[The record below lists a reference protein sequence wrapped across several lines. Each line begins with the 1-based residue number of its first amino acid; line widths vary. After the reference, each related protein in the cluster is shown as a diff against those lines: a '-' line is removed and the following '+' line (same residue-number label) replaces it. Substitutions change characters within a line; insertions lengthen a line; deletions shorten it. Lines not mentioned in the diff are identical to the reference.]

1 MPDTHK
7 NFAYSTVA
15 TAPSPADT
23 GTSLVVQTGDGAKFP
38 TPPFN
43 ATVWAVG
50 DQPSTANAE
59 IVRVTAILGDTLT
72 IARTQES
79 TAARTILVGDEIA
92 ATITAKTLT
101 DAETSPTPQ
110 LSIFSANG
118 TWAKPATATLVYVE
132 VIGGGGGGGG
142 GTGGGAT
149 GSGGSGGGGGARVQR
164 IFQAADLPSSVAI
177 TVGAGGSGG
186 AGGGATPGSG
196 SAGGNSSFGTLLTAG
211 AGGGGAGGGSTGR
224 LSGGAGGGPGGAG
237 GPGGTNPSIGGGTGG
252 FNVFLV
258 AKANLNF
265 GGIAANSSVTKTVTV
280 TGARVGMLAVC
291 GPQAE
296 IVAAGGGFTSECFVS
311 ANDTVTIRLGNSS
324 GGFQTPNTVDWLVTV
339 YSPDAV
345 GTQGAGAIPGSD
357 GGRADWGGGAGGGVS
372 GTGTPAASGK
382 GGGSIN
388 GAGGGGGGGSNNG
401 PTGFPAGAGG
411 VAGSYAVGGGGTAG
425 SGDGAAG
432 GNGANGAQ
440 GTLGQ
445 GGGGG
450 ATGRGA
456 TNGGQG
462 GNGGAPGGGGGGGG
476 GANGGFTGGAGG
488 IGARGEVRVYSW

>member
-164 IFQAADLPSSVAI
+164 IFQAADVPSSVAI

-186 AGGGATPGSG
+186 AGGGATPW
-196 SAGGNSSFGTLLTAG
+196 N
-211 AGGGGAGGGSTGR
+211 GSTVGK
-224 LSGGAGGGPGGAG
+224 S
-237 GPGGTNPSIGGGTGG
+237 
-252 FNVFLV
+252 
-258 AKANLNF
+258 NF
-265 GGIAANSSVTKTVTV
+265 RK
-280 TGARVGMLAVC
+280 
-291 GPQAE
+291 
-296 IVAAGGGFTSECFVS
+296 
-311 ANDTVTIRLGNSS
+311 
-324 GGFQTPNTVDWLVTV
+324 
-339 YSPDAV
+339 
-345 GTQGAGAIPGSD
+345 
-357 GGRADWGGGAGGGVS
+357 
-372 GTGTPAASGK
+372 
-382 GGGSIN
+382 
-388 GAGGGGGGGSNNG
+388 
-401 PTGFPAGAGG
+401 
-411 VAGSYAVGGGGTAG
+411 
-425 SGDGAAG
+425 
-432 GNGANGAQ
+432 
-440 GTLGQ
+440 
-445 GGGGG
+445 
-450 ATGRGA
+450 
-456 TNGGQG
+456 
-462 GNGGAPGGGGGGGG
+462 
-476 GANGGFTGGAGG
+476 
-488 IGARGEVRVYSW
+488 